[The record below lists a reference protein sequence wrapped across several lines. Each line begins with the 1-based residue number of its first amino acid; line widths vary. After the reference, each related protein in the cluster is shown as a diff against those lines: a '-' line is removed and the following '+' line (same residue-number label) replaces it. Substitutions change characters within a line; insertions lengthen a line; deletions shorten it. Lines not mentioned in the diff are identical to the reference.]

1 VGSPCSTKGDT
12 CGTRSSLNCG
22 VIEVC
27 DDHDPRG
34 GPGGCPISSAKFKN
48 DIRYIDE
55 NLLERLH
62 DETMQMRLAS
72 PQRLAVDPGLGR
84 VDLYGYLSM
93 VVAAVQVQEK
103 EIADLRQQ
111 LGDPRAKSVC
121 GAYQSR

>member
-22 VIEVC
+22 AIEVC

-34 GPGGCPISSAKFKN
+34 GPGGCPLSSAKFKN
-48 DIRYIDE
+48 DIRYIDD
-55 NLLERLH
+55 NRLERLH
-62 DETMQMRLAS
+62 DETMQIRLAS
-72 PQRLAVDPGLGR
+72 PQRLAVDRGLGR
-84 VDLYGYLSM
+84 VDLYRYLSM